1 MLLENPTVVTIGTI
15 LDGKFRVTKE
25 IGRGGMAAV
34 YEAENVDIGKRVAVK
49 VLSAE
54 LANSKV
60 VTERFMREAR
70 AAAKIRSAYI
80 CDVYDVG
87 TYGGRPFLV
96 MELLEGESL
105 YDRLARERRIAE
117 AQLNAELD
125 RIREK
130 LQQDTDGAAQPA
142 SRPQP

>member
-1 MLLENPTVVTIGTI
+1 MPPQNRSKVPTGTI

-70 AAAKIRSAYI
+70 AAAKIRSPYI

-105 YDRLARERRIAE
+105 YDRLARDRRLEPREALRIATE
-117 AQLNAELD
+117 TSMG
-125 RIREK
+125 
-130 LQQDTDGAAQPA
+130 LQQAH
-142 SRPQP
+142 